1 MPALTA
7 AQGMLR
13 TRGASRCAAP
23 YDLPD
28 PARVDYDLIN
38 VIDVFENPFLGISTP
53 FWVG

>member
-28 PARVDYDLIN
+28 PARVDYDLID
-38 VIDVFENPFLGISTP
+38 VIGVFENHFESTSTP
-53 FWVG
+53 VRVG